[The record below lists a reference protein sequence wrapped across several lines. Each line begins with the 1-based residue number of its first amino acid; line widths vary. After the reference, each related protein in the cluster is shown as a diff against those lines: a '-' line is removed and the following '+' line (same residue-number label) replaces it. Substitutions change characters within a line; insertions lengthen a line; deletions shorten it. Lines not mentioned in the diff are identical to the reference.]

1 MPSLA
6 RPAVWEFISKTGQR
20 TLPNIDRFII
30 LFYLQESEAIWLY
43 TLRYHGISFDK
54 ILPLVIFFTR
64 YYDYYDC
71 PKQSVHQFAASTPKV
86 KCNWGIMVTA
96 IGTSRYVAAES
107 PWSQSNWLQ
116 NQRFDPLWH
125 NLLLNQYMNDLMQR
139 LMCGLEWYRALIDD
153 AINQRRRRLYAC
165 IRATRIYFE

>member
-1 MPSLA
+1 
-6 RPAVWEFISKTGQR
+6 
-20 TLPNIDRFII
+20 
-30 LFYLQESEAIWLY
+30 
-43 TLRYHGISFDK
+43 
-54 ILPLVIFFTR
+54 
-64 YYDYYDC
+64 
-71 PKQSVHQFAASTPKV
+71 
-86 KCNWGIMVTA
+86 MVTA

-165 IRATRIYFE
+165 IRATRGYFWITTVTQISQNVWNKFKFIVKPIFFSEYRPFLDIWVLQCVWDVMSMITSLHVYCWVHWWIFFFENRSIFGKVMSKSGDHVFDLRGI